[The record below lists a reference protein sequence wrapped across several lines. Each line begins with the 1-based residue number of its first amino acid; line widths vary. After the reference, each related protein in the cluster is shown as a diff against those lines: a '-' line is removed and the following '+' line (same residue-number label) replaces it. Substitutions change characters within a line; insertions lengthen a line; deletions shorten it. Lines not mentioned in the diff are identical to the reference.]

1 MMTTMKTIPGEMN
14 RTLGLL
20 ALLFIL
26 WLQEAS
32 LSAQAYQEGDII
44 GNFSLKERGS
54 DRDVSLSEFEGK
66 IIMLEWFTW
75 W

>member
-1 MMTTMKTIPGEMN
+1 MKTIPGKMN

-20 ALLFIL
+20 ALLFIP

-32 LSAQAYQEGDII
+32 LSAQNYRVGDII
-44 GNFSLKERGS
+44 GNFSLKEHGS
-54 DRDVSLSEFEGK
+54 DRDVRLSEFEGK
-66 IIMLEWFTW
+66 IIMLEWFAW

>member
-1 MMTTMKTIPGEMN
+1 MKTIPGNMS

-20 ALLFIL
+20 ALLFIP
-26 WLQEAS
+26 WFQEAS

-44 GNFSLKERGS
+44 ENFTIKEHGTG
-54 DRDVSLSEFEGK
+54 RDVSLSEFEGK
-66 IIMLEWFTW
+66 IIMLEWFAW